1 MRLRELLKKC
11 MRCIFGFLHPEG
23 ISAAI
28 IAVVGIAAVLRR
40 GLYFA
45 EDGYLL
51 LAVFFLLCGALLM
64 IPMLRRTAGKM
75 PAGDSD
81 LDIDADAA
89 VKKDGLRL
97 RSADGLLS
105 RMAPGEIGV
114 LAGPF
119 LLAGLYGISLL
130 RHPVSAQGT
139 VNELLSWSACGCFAV
154 LAWRAAS
161 RRQSGRL
168 LRTGWHLAGGLLCA
182 SGLLAYFRLLPLP
195 YAVLTGAS
203 PQVSA
208 SGARLGGLLQYPNAF
223 GAAMAVFLLERLFAA
238 ASQAAGTA
246 DMRRRVD
253 AGQGG
258 AEGQKLREGGAEER
272 GLWESGSRVSGAG
285 ERGWQESGDGAE
297 VQGLRENGSRVS
309 GAGDRDWGGSGD
321 GAEGQGLRENGARVV
336 GAEDR
341 DWQGSGDGAEVQGLR
356 ENRRHLH
363 RSAVSAALR
372 HAPLF
377 PYAAALLLSES
388 RGAWLAAACAA
399 AALLALQRRLALPL
413 LAAGAA
419 PFAAASL
426 LLRGLALL
434 PAEAPPGLGAAAG
447 LWLWAGALAAG
458 LRLSRRAERP
468 GGRKSA
474 ALLAAL
480 AWTAGCAAVL
490 LLVRARGIGPS
501 STVGARL
508 IMYRDALRFA
518 AEAPWLGRGGE
529 TWHSAYLA
537 IQSSPY
543 AGSQVHSGVL
553 DLLLDLGAAG
563 LTVAAASLAAAGVQI
578 AIRSPR
584 LLAPFLALLLHAAV
598 DFDMSY
604 TLFRLLLL
612 WLPALALAEGNGID
626 RGQEAEA
633 TQGPV
638 LKRGRKRSL
647 STPFFS
653 DSASSDAGELRDSW
667 LKDSALGNAGL
678 AFGSARLDLRI
689 PGIFGF
695 CAPKGSSP
703 SSHSIWTSA
712 GQEKSALRKHCL
724 SVHSIGR
731 RLGIAGACV
740 LLIGLSTLS
749 FRNWRG
755 ENLLREAVF
764 ASSISRAVQLAER
777 SLDWNPLSPKSA
789 VVLSWLLSDPGEKRE
804 AAEMGL
810 RYSPQDPALSW
821 AVAEAALKSGEPG
834 EALRQIR
841 FAERADRFN
850 RLKRTE
856 AAEGMLKLGEMYLA
870 KGDRIGAMRLAWSGR
885 ELLRQYRLLVEGLDA
900 MQSRGRNDR
909 RFRYTAEAS
918 GLDEQLKAL
927 ERAASG
933 LEKEL
938 AGSVRLSSG
947 GSQTMNTHTESDR
960 RAGLQQAEYSHTP

>member
-1 MRLRELLKKC
+1 MRMRELLKKC
-11 MRCIFGFLHPEG
+11 MRCMFGFLHPEG

-28 IAVVGIAAVLRR
+28 IAVVGIVAVLRR

-64 IPMLRRTAGKM
+64 IPMLRRTAGEM

-81 LDIDADAA
+81 RGIIADVA
-89 VKKDGLRL
+89 VKKGGLRL
-97 RSADGLLS
+97 RSADKLLS

-130 RHPVSAQGT
+130 RQPVSAQGT

-168 LRTGWHLAGGLLCA
+168 LRAGWHLAGGLLCA

-238 ASQAAGTA
+238 ASRAAGTA
-246 DMRRRVD
+246 DMRRGVG
-253 AGQGG
+253 AEQGG
-258 AEGQKLREGGAEER
+258 TEGQKLREGG
-272 GLWESGSRVSGAG
+272 SRVA
-285 ERGWQESGDGAE
+285 DAE
-297 VQGLRENGSRVS
+297 
-309 GAGDRDWGGSGD
+309 DWDWRGSGD
-321 GAEGQGLRENGARVV
+321 GAEGQGVRE
-336 GAEDR
+336 D
-341 DWQGSGDGAEVQGLR
+341 
-356 ENRRHLH
+356 RRHLR
-363 RSAVSAALR
+363 RSAVSASLR

-399 AALLALQRRLALPL
+399 AAALALQRRLALPL

-419 PFAAASL
+419 PFAVAAL

-490 LLVRARGIGPS
+490 LLVRARGIGLS

-529 TWHSAYLA
+529 TWHSVYLA

-626 RGQEAEA
+626 RGQEAEVA
-633 TQGPV
+633 PGRV
-638 LKRGRKRSL
+638 LNRGRKGTL

-653 DSASSDAGELRDSW
+653 DSASSDAGELRDCW
-667 LKDSALGNAGL
+667 LQDSALGSAGL
-678 AFGSARLDLRI
+678 AFGSACLDLRI
-689 PGIFGF
+689 PDVSGF
-695 CAPKGSSP
+695 CAPGGSSP
-703 SSHSIWTSA
+703 VSRLAWIST
-712 GQEKSALRKHCL
+712 GQKRPERCKHRQPF
-724 SVHSIGR
+724 HSIGR
-731 RLGIAGACV
+731 RLGIAGVCV

-755 ENLLREAVF
+755 ETLFRQAVS
-764 ASSISRAVQLAER
+764 ASSNSRAVQLAER
-777 SLDWNPLSPKSA
+777 SLDWNPLSPKST
-789 VVLSWLLSDPGEKRE
+789 VVLSWLLPDPGEKRE

-821 AVAEAALKSGEPG
+821 AVAEAALKSGNPG

-841 FAERADRFN
+841 LAERADRFN

-856 AAEGMLKLGEMYLA
+856 AAEGMLKLGEAYLA
-870 KGDRIGAMRLAWSGR
+870 KGDRIETMRFARTGR
-885 ELLRQYRLLVEGLDA
+885 ELLRQYRLLAEGQEAALLN
-900 MQSRGRNDR
+900 RRNDR

-933 LEKEL
+933 LENGFTE
-938 AGSVRLSSG
+938 SVRLSSG
-947 GSQTMNTHTESDR
+947 GNQTTNTRTESDR

>member
-1 MRLRELLKKC
+1 M
-11 MRCIFGFLHPEG
+11 FGFLHPEG

-64 IPMLRRTAGKM
+64 IPMLRWTAGEM

-81 LDIDADAA
+81 RCIIADAA

-97 RSADGLLS
+97 RSADKLLS

-168 LRTGWHLAGGLLCA
+168 LRAGWHLAGGLLCA
-182 SGLLAYFRLLPLP
+182 SGLLAYFRLLPIP

-238 ASQAAGTA
+238 ASRAAGTA
-246 DMRRRVD
+246 DMRRGVGAR
-253 AGQGG
+253 QGG
-258 AEGQKLREGGAEER
+258 AEGQKLREGGSRMADAE
-272 GLWESGSRVSGAG
+272 
-285 ERGWQESGDGAE
+285 
-297 VQGLRENGSRVS
+297 
-309 GAGDRDWGGSGD
+309 DRDWWGCGD
-321 GAEGQGLRENGARVV
+321 GAEGQGLRENAARVV

-341 DWQGSGDGAEVQGLR
+341 DWWGCGDGAEGQGLR
-356 ENRRHLH
+356 EDRRDLR

-419 PFAAASL
+419 PFAAAAL

-508 IMYRDALRFA
+508 IIYRDALRFA

-563 LTVAAASLAAAGVQI
+563 LTVAAVSLAAAGVQI

-584 LLAPFLALLLHAAV
+584 LLAPFLALLLHASV

-626 RGQEAEA
+626 RGQEAEVA
-633 TQGPV
+633 PGRV
-638 LKRGRKRSL
+638 LNRGRRGTL

-653 DSASSDAGELRDSW
+653 DSASSDAGELRDGL
-667 LKDSALGNAGL
+667 LKDSALGSDGL
-678 AFGSARLDLRI
+678 AFGSARLDPYT
-689 PGIFGF
+689 PGVSGF
-695 CAPKGSSP
+695 CTPVGSSP
-703 SSHSIWTSA
+703 VSRLAWIST
-712 GQEKSALRKHCL
+712 GQKRPERCKHRQPF
-724 SVHSIGR
+724 HSIGR
-731 RLGIAGACV
+731 RLGIAGVCV

-755 ENLLREAVF
+755 ETLFRQAVS
-764 ASSISRAVQLAER
+764 ASSNSRAVQLAER
-777 SLDWNPLSPKSA
+777 SLDWNPLSPKST
-789 VVLSWLLSDPGEKRE
+789 VVLSWLLPDPGEKRE

-821 AVAEAALKSGEPG
+821 AVAEEALKSGNPG

-841 FAERADRFN
+841 LAERADRFN
-850 RLKRTE
+850 RLKWTE
-856 AAEGMLKLGEMYLA
+856 AAEGMLKLGEAYLA
-870 KGDRIGAMRLAWSGR
+870 KGDRIETMRFARTGR
-885 ELLRQYRLLVEGLDA
+885 ELLRQYRLLAEEQEAALLN
-900 MQSRGRNDR
+900 RRNDR

-933 LEKEL
+933 LENGFTE
-938 AGSVRLSSG
+938 SVRLSSG
-947 GSQTMNTHTESDR
+947 GNQTTNTRTESDR

>member
-1 MRLRELLKKC
+1 MAASEDDGDTMRFRKLLKKC
-11 MRCIFGFLHPEG
+11 MRCMFGFLHLEG

-64 IPMLRRTAGKM
+64 IPMLRQTAGKM

-81 LDIDADAA
+81 RGIIADAA

-97 RSADGLLS
+97 RSADKLLS

-161 RRQSGRL
+161 QRQSGRL
-168 LRTGWHLAGGLLCA
+168 LRAGWHLAGGLLCA

-238 ASQAAGTA
+238 ASRAAGTA
-246 DMRRRVD
+246 DMRRGVG
-253 AGQGG
+253 AEQGG
-258 AEGQKLREGGAEER
+258 TEGQKLRE
-272 GLWESGSRVSGAG
+272 
-285 ERGWQESGDGAE
+285 D
-297 VQGLRENGSRVS
+297 
-309 GAGDRDWGGSGD
+309 
-321 GAEGQGLRENGARVV
+321 
-336 GAEDR
+336 
-341 DWQGSGDGAEVQGLR
+341 
-356 ENRRHLH
+356 RRHLR

-399 AALLALQRRLALPL
+399 AAALALQRRLALPL

-419 PFAAASL
+419 PFAAAAL

-529 TWHSAYLA
+529 TWHSVYLA

-638 LKRGRKRSL
+638 LKRGRKRTL

-653 DSASSDAGELRDSW
+653 DSASSDAGELRDCW
-667 LKDSALGNAGL
+667 LKDSALGSAGL

-689 PGIFGF
+689 PDVSGF
-695 CAPKGSSP
+695 CAPGGSSP
-703 SSHSIWTSA
+703 VSRLAWIST
-712 GQEKSALRKHCL
+712 GQKRPERCKHRQPF
-724 SVHSIGR
+724 HSIGR
-731 RLGIAGACV
+731 RLGIAGVCV

-755 ENLLREAVF
+755 ETLFRQAVS
-764 ASSISRAVQLAER
+764 ASSNSRAVQLAER
-777 SLDWNPLSPKSA
+777 SLDWNPLSPKST
-789 VVLSWLLSDPGEKRE
+789 VVLSWLLPDPGEKRE

-821 AVAEAALKSGEPG
+821 AVAEAALKSGNPG

-841 FAERADRFN
+841 LAERADRFN

-856 AAEGMLKLGEMYLA
+856 AAEGMLKLGEAYLA
-870 KGDRIGAMRLAWSGR
+870 KGDRIETMRFARTGR
-885 ELLRQYRLLVEGLDA
+885 ELLRQYRLLAEGQEAALLN
-900 MQSRGRNDR
+900 RRNDR

-933 LEKEL
+933 LENGFTE
-938 AGSVRLSSG
+938 SVRLSSG
-947 GSQTMNTHTESDR
+947 GNQTTNTRTESDR